1 MLISGDCRK
10 VELYHRIKTK
20 TILLCTYMI
29 TQSARTRLLIVY
41 VCVKFRLIM
50 YVHVKFIV
58 SVVMSSN
65 NITEVSHANGYA
77 FAYTFSYP

>member
-1 MLISGDCRK
+1 MLISADCEK

-20 TILLCTYMI
+20 TILLCTYLI
-29 TQSARTRLLIVY
+29 TQSVRTRLLILY
-41 VCVKFRLIM
+41 LRVKFRLIM

-65 NITEVSHANGYA
+65 NIREVWHANGYA
-77 FAYTFSYP
+77 FAYV